1 MSTNTR
7 VSAQKKSSNQNPKNT
22 IETLKDF
29 SSSMAKNTANTFKDI
44 GSGIFDQIFNNQ
56 GFSEDNFDDFDRFSQ
71 NWENKTK
78 TKKPKKEFKLF
89 NYQNYYE
96 NNLIKNQIKEL
107 TQVVKKEIEQIKMAD
122 KSLMQEVSDIQNNAI
137 NALPEKP
144 GIYHIRFL
152 ELLLSILRTVRLKI
166 NESRTW
172 LQAMVSKKKKRGSLF
187 ASMSKSKGTQ
197 YSLSQ
202 ELSTARSIQ

>member
-1 MSTNTR
+1 MSTNGR
-7 VSAQKKSSNQNPKNT
+7 VSAQKKGSNLTQKNT
-22 IETLKDF
+22 VETLKDF
-29 SSSMAKNTANTFKDI
+29 SSSMAKNTANSFKDI

-56 GFSEDNFDDFDRFSQ
+56 SSHEDNFDSFDRASQ

-78 TKKPKKEFKLF
+78 AKRSKIEFKLF

-96 NNLIKNQIKEL
+96 NNLVKNQIKEL
-107 TQVVKKEIEQIKMAD
+107 TNVVKKEIEQIKMAD
-122 KSLMQEVSDIQNNAI
+122 KSLSQDISDIQNNVI

-152 ELLLSILRTVRLKI
+152 EILLSILRTIRLKI

-172 LQAMVSKKKKRGSLF
+172 LQSFTSKKKKRGSLF
-187 ASMSKSKGTQ
+187 ASNSKNKGTQ

-202 ELSTARSIQ
+202 ELSTARSVQ